1 MWYVVQTKS
10 GDEQKI
16 IAALQ
21 RVLSEG
27 SFGECFTPLFE
38 DVRRTKDQTK
48 ITFKRLFPEYLFI
61 ETDQP
66 ELVSQA
72 LRSIPNF
79 SRVLGSYDDEGNKI
93 FIPVEKEDELFIRS
107 LLFDGVL
114 RVSYVTLSKNNRV
127 LDIYGPL
134 ARYRNHITRLEIRHR
149 MAIVE
154 MEVFGKRRRIKF
166 GLWTKDDP
174 RLPMFENLEEFSGDQ
189 KALFSDGSS
198 DIGEEVDIG
207 IHPGDIVI
215 DETGVYGD
223 MEFTVDSVDTRY
235 RRVYTTIFMGIT
247 AARLELSADQVR
259 VVERA

>member
-10 GDEQKI
+10 GDEEKI
-16 IAALQ
+16 IAAIH
-21 RVLSEG
+21 RVMKEG
-27 SFGECFTPLFE
+27 SYGECFTPLFE
-38 DVRRTKDQTK
+38 DVRRTGNRTK
-48 ITFKRLFPEYLFI
+48 IIFKRLFPEYLFV
-61 ETDQP
+61 ETELP
-66 ELVSQA
+66 ELVSKA

-93 FIPVEKEDELFIRS
+93 FIPVEKEDELFIKS
-107 LLFDGVL
+107 LLSDGIM
-114 RVSYVTLSKNNRV
+114 RVSFITLSKNNRILEV
-127 LDIYGPL
+127 VGPL
-134 ARYRNHITRLEIRHR
+134 AKYKNHITKMEIRHR

-154 MEVFGKRRRIKF
+154 MTVFGKKRRIKF
-166 GLWTKDDP
+166 GIWTKDDP
-174 RLPMFENLEEFSGDQ
+174 ALPRFDEYSPEEHI
-189 KALFSDGSS
+189 DGPW
-198 DIGEEVDIG
+198 DIDTEVDIG

-223 MEFTVDSVDTRY
+223 MEFKVDAVDTRY